1 MTGSL
6 RIAMLAHSTIPR
18 GGVVHALNLSEALH
32 DRGHQVV
39 LHAPD
44 ARGAGFFR
52 PARCATQTFAVAPAA
67 DDIHAM
73 IEQRVADYVAH
84 FSAPENR
91 GFDVYHAHDGLSGNA
106 LATLKAEGLIGRY
119 VRTVH
124 HLDDFADPRI
134 AALQAR
140 SIREADAWLTVSALW
155 RDALRQR
162 FGVEARVGG
171 NGVDRTRFRPEPD
184 GREPDLRRRLGLGP
198 GPIFLCVG
206 GVEARKNT
214 LRMLEAFAE
223 LAPLRPDAEL
233 VIAGGASLLDH
244 DAYQRAFAER
254 LATLGPAAA
263 SVRRLGVIAD
273 RDMPR
278 LYRLASALVF
288 ASVREG
294 FGLCVLEAMASGV
307 PVVAPSIQPFLGYLA
322 PLDAL
327 WCDPMN
333 VQTIADAMA
342 LALCDDAARNLRAR
356 GPVVAARFDWGAVAE
371 AHEPQYRRLLE
382 AANA

>member
-6 RIAMLAHSTIPR
+6 RIAMLAHSTNPR
-18 GGVVHALNLSEALH
+18 GGVVHALHLSEALH

-44 ARGAGFFR
+44 ALGAGFFR
-52 PARCATQTFAVAPAA
+52 PARCATQPFAVAPAA
-67 DDIHAM
+67 DGIHAM

-84 FSAPENR
+84 FAAPENR

-106 LATLKAEGLIGRY
+106 LATLKAEGLIGGY

-155 RDALRQR
+155 RDSLRQR

-288 ASVREG
+288 ASVKEG

-356 GPVVAARFDWGAVAE
+356 GPMVAARFDWGAVAE

>member
-1 MTGSL
+1 MSRRL
-6 RIAMLAHSTIPR
+6 RVAMLAHSTNPR
-18 GGVVHALNLSEALH
+18 GGVVHALNLSEALADCGH
-32 DRGHQVV
+32 DVV

-44 ARGAGFFR
+44 ALGEGFFR
-52 PARCATQTFAVAPAA
+52 PARCAIRPFAVSAA
-67 DDIHAM
+67 ARDIHAM
-73 IEQRVADYVAH
+73 IEQRVADYVAY
-84 FSAPENR
+84 FSEPQNR
-91 GFDVYHAHDGLSGNA
+91 HFDVYHAHDGISGNA
-106 LATLKAEGLIGRY
+106 LATMKADGLISGY

-124 HLDDFADPRI
+124 HLDDFADPRV

-140 SIREADAWLTVSALW
+140 SIREADAWLTVSAIW
-155 RDALRQR
+155 RDVLRER
-162 FGVEARVGG
+162 FGVDSAVAG
-171 NGVDRTRFRPEPD
+171 NGVDLGRFRPEPD
-184 GREPDLRRRLGLGP
+184 GHELEVRRRLGLGP

-223 LAPLRPDAEL
+223 LAVLRPDAEL

-244 DAYQRAFAER
+244 DGYQSAFAAR
-254 LATLGPAAA
+254 LATLGSVAA

-288 ASVREG
+288 ASVKEG

-307 PVVAPSIQPFLGYLA
+307 PVVAPSIEPFVGYLA
-322 PLDAL
+322 PQDAL

-342 LALCDDAARNLRAR
+342 LALREEPARSLRAR
-356 GPVVAARFDWGAVAE
+356 GPRVAARFEWSAVAE

-382 AANA
+382 VANA

>member
-1 MTGSL
+1 MTRSL

-18 GGVVHALNLSEALH
+18 GGVVHALHLSEALADGGH
-32 DRGHQVV
+32 DVV

-44 ARGAGFFR
+44 AGGQGFFR
-52 PARCATQTFAVAPAA
+52 ATRCATRPFAVAPAA
-67 DDIHAM
+67 HDIHAM

-91 GFDVYHAHDGLSGNA
+91 GFDVYHAHDGISGNA
-106 LATLKAEGLIGRY
+106 LATLKVEGLIGGY

-124 HLDDFADPRI
+124 HLDDFADPRV

-140 SIREADAWLTVSALW
+140 SIREADAWMTVSPMW
-155 RDALRQR
+155 RDALSQR
-162 FGVEARVGG
+162 FGVEAMVGG
-171 NGVDRTRFRPEPD
+171 NGVDLTRFRAQPD
-184 GREPDLRRRLGLGP
+184 GREPQLRRRLGLGP

-223 LAPLRPDAEL
+223 LARLRPDAEL

-244 DAYQRAFAER
+244 HAYQRAFAER
-254 LATLGPAAA
+254 LAGLGPTAA
-263 SVRRLGVIAD
+263 SVRRLGVVAD

-288 ASVREG
+288 ASIKEG

-307 PVVAPSIQPFLGYLA
+307 PVVAPSIEPFVGYLA
-322 PLDAL
+322 PQDAL
-327 WCDPMN
+327 WCDPIN

-342 LALCDDAARNLRAR
+342 LALCDDVARNLRAR
-356 GPVVAARFDWGAVAE
+356 GPVVAAQFGWRAVAE

-382 AANA
+382 VANA

>member
-1 MTGSL
+1 
-6 RIAMLAHSTIPR
+6 
-18 GGVVHALNLSEALH
+18 
-32 DRGHQVV
+32 
-39 LHAPD
+39 
-44 ARGAGFFR
+44 
-52 PARCATQTFAVAPAA
+52 
-67 DDIHAM
+67 M

-106 LATLKAEGLIGRY
+106 LATLKAEGLIGGY

-140 SIREADAWLTVSALW
+140 SIREADAWMTVSAH
-155 RDALRQR
+155 
-162 FGVEARVGG
+162 VAR
-171 NGVDRTRFRPEPD
+171 RPP
-184 GREPDLRRRLGLGP
+184 PALRRRGEGRRQRRRPDAVPPGRGRTRAGASAAVSASGP

-223 LAPLRPDAEL
+223 LALLRPDAEL

-254 LATLGPAAA
+254 LASLGPAAA

-288 ASVREG
+288 ASVKEG

-307 PVVAPSIQPFLGYLA
+307 PVVAPSIEPFLGYLA
-322 PLDAL
+322 PQDAL

-356 GPVVAARFDWGAVAE
+356 GPMVAARFDWRAVAE